1 MKYTVRRVNILPLA
15 KFGFILGGLA
25 LVLPG
30 VMCGVMTTQLISA
43 LRVLL
48 DKLATSQADLG
59 MVGQVPFDFI
69 NILGLEATQQLV
81 VTLDNQAMSVA
92 LLVVLVSVI
101 GGGALIGGTIW
112 LLGLAYNLV
121 AAVTGGIEVELQ
133 SK

>member
-30 VMCGVMTTQLISA
+30 VMCGVMTTQLIAA

>member
-25 LVLPG
+25 LLLPG
-30 VMCGVMTTQLISA
+30 VICGLITTQLISA

-48 DKLATSQADLG
+48 DKMATSQADLG
-59 MVGQVPFDFI
+59 IGQVPFDFI
-69 NILGLEATQQLV
+69 NILGLESTQQLV

>member
-1 MKYTVRRVNILPLA
+1 
-15 KFGFILGGLA
+15 
-25 LVLPG
+25 
-30 VMCGVMTTQLISA
+30 
-43 LRVLL
+43 
-48 DKLATSQADLG
+48 
-59 MVGQVPFDFI
+59 VGQVPFDFI

-92 LLVVLVSVI
+92 LLVVVVSVI